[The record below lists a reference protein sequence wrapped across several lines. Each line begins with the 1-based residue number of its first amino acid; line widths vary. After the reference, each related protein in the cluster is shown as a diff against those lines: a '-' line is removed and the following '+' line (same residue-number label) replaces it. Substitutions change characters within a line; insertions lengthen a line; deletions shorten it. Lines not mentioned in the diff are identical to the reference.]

1 MAAEAY
7 SNEAI
12 LRKACGQGT
21 VLNRET
27 GKCEVVSPKYSNAS
41 AAAEVESVKCSSGIR
56 SETSKMCSQTELKIT
71 QHTAKH
77 KVWHRNPPDC
87 VG

>member
-56 SETSKMCSQTELKIT
+56 SDPSKMCSQTELKIT
-71 QHTAKH
+71 QHAIQLKSMA
-77 KVWHRNPPDC
+77 
-87 VG
+87 